1 MVRRFLFASLA
12 VAGLVPLSWSQE
24 KKDDLKAVAGKV
36 TAVTVYQNTAL
47 VTREI
52 KTPEA
57 AGLIEIVVSPLPP
70 TVVES
75 SLYAEGGETIRVLS
89 TRFRTRQIA
98 EDTREDVRKAE
109 AKIKELTLKV
119 TALQADLKA
128 SEENGK
134 FLAKLEGFTATA
146 NSTLTEIDSEKTIKL
161 ANFIRET
168 RMTHV
173 KAETA
178 LRQQIE
184 ALQEEVAFVKRS
196 ISEFAG
202 RPVRTERD
210 AIVTLDK
217 GAAGAATV
225 KLNYLVT
232 DATWRPQ
239 YKLRAGKENG
249 PVIVEYLASVG
260 QRTGETW
267 DGVALTLST
276 AQPLLSAAP
285 PDLRALEVSVTGAN
299 IAQAQSGNP
308 NGPGG
313 QPPPPGAGG
322 RAGYL
327 NDLNVQSM
335 NLKRQ
340 AADNFNRF
348 NNDVGNSLQNNGAA
362 FDQYRELLLT
372 KDEVEKDKSANP
384 FNAGGI
390 TAVGDGPSVTYNLK
404 SKMSVPSRSDDQT
417 LEIARFELAAKH
429 YFKATPVLTTQ
440 VYRVADLTNST
451 EYVLL
456 PGETTMYQGT
466 DFVGRSRMPL
476 VAVGKPFT
484 VGFGVDPQLQAVRKL
499 MDKSR
504 STQGGN
510 QQLKFTYQLLIS
522 SYKSKPVD
530 VQVWDRLPMSETA
543 QVITVTLADPKTP
556 LSKDPLYVRD
566 ERPKNLLRWD
576 ISIDPKQNGDKALV
590 IDYDFKLELDKNVN
604 ITGMMSK

>member
-1 MVRRFLFASLA
+1 
-12 VAGLVPLSWSQE
+12 
-24 KKDDLKAVAGKV
+24 
-36 TAVTVYQNTAL
+36 
-47 VTREI
+47 
-52 KTPEA
+52 
-57 AGLIEIVVSPLPP
+57 
-70 TVVES
+70 
-75 SLYAEGGETIRVLS
+75 
-89 TRFRTRQIA
+89 
-98 EDTREDVRKAE
+98 
-109 AKIKELTLKV
+109 
-119 TALQADLKA
+119 
-128 SEENGK
+128 
-134 FLAKLEGFTATA
+134 
-146 NSTLTEIDSEKTIKL
+146 
-161 ANFIRET
+161 
-168 RMTHV
+168 
-173 KAETA
+173 
-178 LRQQIE
+178 
-184 ALQEEVAFVKRS
+184 
-196 ISEFAG
+196 
-202 RPVRTERD
+202 
-210 AIVTLDK
+210 
-217 GAAGAATV
+217 
-225 KLNYLVT
+225 
-232 DATWRPQ
+232 
-239 YKLRAGKENG
+239 
-249 PVIVEYLASVG
+249 
-260 QRTGETW
+260 
-267 DGVALTLST
+267 
-276 AQPLLSAAP
+276 
-285 PDLRALEVSVTGAN
+285 VTGAN